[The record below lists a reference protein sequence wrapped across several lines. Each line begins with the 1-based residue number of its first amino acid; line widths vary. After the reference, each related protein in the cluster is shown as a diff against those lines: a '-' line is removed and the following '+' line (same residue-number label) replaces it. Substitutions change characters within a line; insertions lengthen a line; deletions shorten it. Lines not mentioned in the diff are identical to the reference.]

1 MLAEVKKIVVRLA
14 RVPPEPHSPAGSPGS
29 IRVFRAAENYWKLVL
44 VKWGLKQA
52 VGAFFLILFA
62 TMTTAWSEA
71 LIASPLVRR
80 ASAPVTTPSPV
91 PSPSPAPETAEA
103 SPPPRESRA
112 KRARRRRTRPPLEE
126 KYVRWVA
133 RAINTIEI
141 FGAIGFL
148 LQLPVSFAVARLD
161 YEMRWYIV
169 TDRSLRIREGIMRI
183 REMTLTFAN
192 VQNISIRQGP
202 LQRLLGIADVVVRT
216 AGGGGSSESHGGHG
230 GTVGESMHVGKLR
243 AVDNAVEV
251 RDLILERLR
260 RWRDSGL
267 GDPDDPHHHH
277 DTQAPVPA
285 TTLEAAT
292 ALRDAARAL
301 AEALHGGRE
310 IVGGDP

>member
-29 IRVFRAAENYWKLVL
+29 IRVFRAAENDWKLVL
-44 VKWGLKQA
+44 VMWGLKQA

-80 ASAPVTTPSPV
+80 ANAPVTTPSPV
-91 PSPSPAPETAEA
+91 PSPSPASETAEA
-103 SPPPRESRA
+103 SPPPKESRA

-169 TDRSLRIREGIMRI
+169 TDRSLRIRSGVFAVKELTMTYRNIQEI
-183 REMTLTFAN
+183 RVTA
-192 VQNISIRQGP
+192 GP
-202 LQRLLGIADVVVRT
+202 LQNALGLATVEVHA
-216 AGGGGSSESHGGHG
+216 AGGGGDGKHGGSG
-230 GTVGESMHVGKLR
+230 HVGKLEGLS
-243 AVDNAVEV
+243 NANEV
-251 RDLILERLR
+251 RDLMVERLR
-260 RWRDSGL
+260 HYRDSGL
-267 GDPDDPHHHH
+267 GDTPHVESTDGASHADH
-277 DTQAPVPA
+277 A
-285 TTLEAAT
+285 
-292 ALRDAARAL
+292 AARAML
-301 AEALHGGRE
+301 DEVRALRAVLVPGHARDS
-310 IVGGDP
+310 I